1 MTLLTI
7 GAALAKNVGMSIP
20 DIMALS
26 SDRRW
31 LEAVQFANETGEELA
46 RRVDWGQ
53 LQDTATLT
61 GTGAA
66 VAHALPDDFARL
78 NQGVAVTN
86 ASGGIVRPLTRQEWS
101 NLTMVEG
108 TPRYFLLEQ
117 NTIQFWPFLANAA
130 TATAQYQSAGW
141 CSAGAEFMAD
151 TDTVLVDEGLFIKGL
166 IVRWRRQKQMDVADY
181 EAEYEATMSDFARF
195 NDRTRF

>member
-7 GAALAKNVGMSIP
+7 GAALAKNVGMSVP
-20 DIMALS
+20 DIMIS
-26 SDRRW
+26 SPERKW

-66 VAHALPDDFARL
+66 VAHALPADFARL
-78 NQGVAVTN
+78 NQGVAVLN

-101 NLTMVEG
+101 NLTPVEG

-117 NTIQFWPFLANAA
+117 NTIQFWPFLANTI
-130 TATAQYQSAGW
+130 TATAQYQSKDW
-141 CSAGAEFMAD
+141 CSAGAEFIAD
-151 TDTVLVDEGLFIKGL
+151 TDTVLIDEALFTKGV

-181 EAEYEATMSDFARF
+181 EAEYEAAITDFARF
-195 NDRTRF
+195 NDRSRI

>member
-7 GAALAKNVGMSIP
+7 GAALAKNVGMSVP
-20 DIMALS
+20 DIMIS
-26 SDRRW
+26 SPERKW

-78 NQGVAVTN
+78 NQGVAVVN

-101 NLTMVEG
+101 NLTPVEG

-117 NTIQFWPFLANAA
+117 NTIQFWPFLANAI
-130 TATAQYQSAGW
+130 TATAQYQSKDW
-141 CSAGAEFMAD
+141 CSAGAEFVAD
-151 TDTVLVDEGLFIKGL
+151 TDTVLIDEALFTKGV

-181 EAEYEATMSDFARF
+181 EAEYEAAMSDFARF
-195 NDRTRF
+195 NDRSRI

>member
-20 DIMALS
+20 DIMVLS

-117 NTIQFWPFLANAA
+117 NTIQFWPFLANAV
-130 TATAQYQSAGW
+130 TATAQYQSTEW

-181 EAEYEATMSDFARF
+181 EAEYEAAMSDFARS

>member
-7 GAALAKNVGMSIP
+7 GAALAKNVGMSVP
-20 DIMALS
+20 EIMVS
-26 SDRRW
+26 SPERKW

-53 LQDTATLT
+53 LQGTATLT

-66 VAHALPDDFARL
+66 VAHALPADFARL

-117 NTIQFWPFLANAA
+117 NTIQFWPYLANGI
-130 TATAQYQSAGW
+130 TATAQYQSKEW
-141 CSAGAEFMAD
+141 CSAGAEFVAD
-151 TDTVLVDEGLFIKGL
+151 TDTVLIDEALFTKGL
-166 IVRWRRQKQMDVADY
+166 IVRWRRQKQMDVADF
-181 EAEYEATMSDFARF
+181 EAEYEAAMSDFARF
-195 NDRTRF
+195 NDRSRL

>member
-7 GAALAKNVGMSIP
+7 GAALAKNVGMSLP
-20 DIMALS
+20 DIMIS
-26 SDRRW
+26 SPERKW

-53 LQDTATLT
+53 LQGTATLT

-66 VAHALPDDFARL
+66 VAHALPADFARL
-78 NQGVAVTN
+78 NQGVAVLN

-101 NLTMVEG
+101 NLTPVEG

-117 NTIQFWPFLANAA
+117 NTIQFWPFLANTI
-130 TATAQYQSAGW
+130 TATAQYQSKDW
-141 CSAGAEFMAD
+141 CSAGAEFVAD
-151 TDTVLVDEGLFIKGL
+151 TDTVLIDEALFTKGV

-181 EAEYEATMSDFARF
+181 EAEYEAAMSDFARF
-195 NDRTRF
+195 NDRSRI